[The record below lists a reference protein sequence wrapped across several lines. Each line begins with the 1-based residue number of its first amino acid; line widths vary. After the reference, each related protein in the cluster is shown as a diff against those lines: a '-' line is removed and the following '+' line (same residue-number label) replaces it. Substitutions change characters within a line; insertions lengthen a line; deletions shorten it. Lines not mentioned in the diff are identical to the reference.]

1 MRAVPQFEELK
12 DKYQR
17 KQPLY
22 PGHTVRDVEPC
33 ARAAAGRDVDDH
45 RPKAWLELAHPETVL
60 VAGLLSPEGGGW
72 LLRHVLQQDVETKR
86 DTAPMPDRPIHAPR
100 AAKAPH
106 GG

>member
-45 RPKAWLELAHPETVL
+45 RPKAWLELSHPQSML
-60 VAGLLSPEGGGW
+60 VAGLLSLAGMCW
-72 LLRHVLQQDVETKR
+72 LLWQVLQ
-86 DTAPMPDRPIHAPR
+86 PRP
-100 AAKAPH
+100 
-106 GG
+106 